1 MPPLAG
7 SWPYSGSLEEPPFSS
22 LNAELADISAA
33 DDAERRR
40 AETESRDPLRGA
52 EADRAGGARMRARAA
67 LYLSLFISVPSC
79 DENIYF
85 ILFTNDK
92 KIIISI

>member
-52 EADRAGGARMRARAA
+52 EADRARARACVSEHTDS
-67 LYLSLFISVPSC
+67 YLQDTV
-79 DENIYF
+79 
-85 ILFTNDK
+85 K
-92 KIIISI
+92 K